1 MKVEFNSDCIKFSPS
16 PENLQNS
23 ILFFDN
29 GRQSK
34 FSWAD
39 FWRRVESLSHH
50 FILNGIK
57 HNEYIPVFAHNDIYS
72 ILSVLALWK
81 IKSIPVLINPSLTLV
96 ETEKIFNQFS
106 FKKIVTT
113 SLVSETNKN
122 YEDYFIFSDN
132 SQTEN
137 MNMGAFSEIEFSYKD
152 DAIVIF
158 TSGSSSTPKGVVHK
172 FHSLVKSFLIGKD
185 FFNYSS
191 DDRWLLSLPIYH
203 IGGFSIFF
211 RALLSNAQIVIPP
224 SLSYDDLIEQ
234 IEKYEPNFFS
244 FVSAQFKKI
253 IESNIQAPKDNRVLL
268 GGGRI
273 DSNLIEEGI
282 KKGWNIYKVYGS
294 SETAAFVTILTPDN
308 FNNYPTSAGKAL
320 TNISITIENKD
331 ENNIGEIVINSPTLF
346 DRYINQLPHKKNLFN
361 TEDFG
366 YLKDDFLF
374 IENRRTNLIVSAGKN
389 INPQEIEDVLM
400 KSELVNEV
408 VVLGIEDIA
417 WGEKVIAVVVPKGNE
432 SNIENRLRTFSK
444 KYLSSYKIP
453 KMFLLVKDIPKTSLG
468 KIKYEELKD
477 LIISLH

>member
-1 MKVEFNSDCIKFSPS
+1 MKVEFNSDCLKFSFS
-16 PENLQNS
+16 SKALQKS

-29 GRQSK
+29 GTQTK
-34 FSWAD
+34 FSWSEV
-39 FWRRVESLSHH
+39 WSKVESLSHH

-57 HNEYIPVFAHNDIYS
+57 HNEYIPIFAYNDIYS

-81 IKSIPVLINPSLTLV
+81 MKAIPVLINPSLTRV
-96 ETEKIFNQFS
+96 ETEKIFTQFS
-106 FKKIVTT
+106 FEKIVT
-113 SLVSETNKN
+113 SSQVSEINKS
-122 YEDYFIFSDN
+122 YEDFFIYSDN
-132 SQTEN
+132 YQTDNIDKGVFCET
-137 MNMGAFSEIEFSYKD
+137 EFSYKD

-172 FHSLVKSFLIGKD
+172 FHSLIKSFIIGKD

-224 SLSYDDLIEQ
+224 SLGYDDLMKQ

-244 FVSAQFKKI
+244 FVSAQFKRI
-253 IESNIQAPKDNRVLL
+253 IESSIQVPKDNRVLL

-273 DSNLIEEGI
+273 DSILIEEGT

-294 SETAAFVTILTPDN
+294 SETAAFVTILTPEN

-320 TNISITIENKD
+320 RNISITIENKD
-331 ENNIGEIVINSPTLF
+331 ENDIGEIVINTPTLF
-346 DRYINQLPHKKNLFN
+346 DRYINQLPHPKNLFN

-366 YLKDDFLF
+366 YLKDNFLF
-374 IENRRTNLIVSAGKN
+374 IENRRTNLIVSGGKN
-389 INPQEIEDVLM
+389 INPQEIEDVLI

-408 VVLGIEDIA
+408 VVLGIEDTI

-477 LIISLH
+477 LIINLH